1 MDDHDAA
8 MLTFVKLAGVSQSRE
23 QLGPRDKFLV
33 LAGAAASRA
42 NYPAVAHRCRELVLA
57 NNPAHLFKRYETVE
71 QALADGEFQAYLK
84 QVSRFCSYEKA
95 EHHLSQPRHDERE
108 LPKITAKLSPED
120 YALAALGS
128 RVGPVKAAKK

>member
-33 LAGAAASRA
+33 LAGVAASRA
-42 NYPAVAHRCRELVLA
+42 SHPAVAQRCRELVLA
-57 NNPAHLFKRYETVE
+57 HNPAHLLKRYVSIE
-71 QALADGEFQAYLK
+71 QALDDGEFQAYFK

-95 EHHLSQPRHDERE
+95 EHHLSQLDISSE
-108 LPKITAKLSPED
+108 LPKITAKLSPEE
-120 YALAALGS
+120 YALLLLGHS
-128 RVGPVKAAKK
+128 HKPD